1 MGLMADAHVEPTLCG
16 VEKGGSM
23 ILPAYIN
30 VNAGGIPTLR
40 SLSVTVTS
48 TKVQFDF
55 NNHRNIGRPY
65 RGLLIVNLAQAIP
78 SGTTTTLPVVFTTA
92 GGNEQALVGLNE
104 APITVANITGTGVY
118 LLWYESQTNTLQLI
132 NL

>member
-1 MGLMADAHVEPTLCG
+1 MDITWACLLMDLMVDVHVEPTPFG

-55 NNHRNIGRPY
+55 NNHRNVGRPY
-65 RGLLIVNLAQAIP
+65 RGLLIVNLA
-78 SGTTTTLPVVFTTA
+78 
-92 GGNEQALVGLNE
+92 
-104 APITVANITGTGVY
+104 
-118 LLWYESQTNTLQLI
+118 
-132 NL
+132 

>member
-1 MGLMADAHVEPTLCG
+1 MAQVEAVHVELIPFG
-16 VEKGGSM
+16 VKKGGSM

-48 TKVQFDF
+48 ANVQFDF
-55 NNHRNIGRPY
+55 NNHRNVGRPY

-78 SGTTTTLPVVFTTA
+78 SGTTTTLPIVFTTS
-92 GGNEQALVGLNE
+92 GSNEQALVGLNNT
-104 APITVANITGTGVY
+104 PITVAQITGTGVY
-118 LLWYESQTNTLQLI
+118 LLWYESTTNTLQLI